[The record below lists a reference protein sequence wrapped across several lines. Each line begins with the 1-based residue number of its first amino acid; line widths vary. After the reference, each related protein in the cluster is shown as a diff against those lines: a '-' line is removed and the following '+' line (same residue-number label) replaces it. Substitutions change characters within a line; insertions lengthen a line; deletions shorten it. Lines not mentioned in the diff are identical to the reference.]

1 MRKTLLNSVL
11 SLIGYGLGA
20 MAVVVLDLNISFGE
34 SLCWAVAAVAVP
46 LALIVPRETW
56 CVIERVYSEKV
67 EQLLNIFGYRS
78 RSTGSLCSP
87 LLA

>member
-1 MRKTLLNSVL
+1 MRKTLFGSVL
-11 SLIGYGLGA
+11 SVIGYGLGA
-20 MAVVVLDLNISFGE
+20 VANVVLDLNF
-34 SLCWAVAAVAVP
+34 SLSECILWAVAVVAVP
-46 LALIVPRETW
+46 LALNIPRETW